1 MALLDP
7 AAGPPTGPV
16 SLARTWLTVLA
27 HPRAFFRAS
36 VLERRQEAG
45 LAFGMAVVAVEESVR
60 LAAGGAVPVL
70 GEQALLSAVL
80 WLGVAVL
87 VVAPVALHLVAA
99 LQTLALVPFAP
110 DRGGVSETVQVLGY
124 ATAPCAL
131 AGLPLP
137 AVRVV
142 VAAWGAWL
150 LAVGVREVHGVP
162 PGRAAAL
169 SAVPSALVFG
179 YGFRGFDALLALLAR
194 WYVV

>member
-1 MALLDP
+1 VALLDP
-7 AAGPPTGPV
+7 RAGPPTGPV
-16 SLARTWLTVLA
+16 SLVRTWITVLA

-36 VLERRQEAG
+36 VHERRQEAG

-70 GEQALLSAVL
+70 GGQALLSAVL
-80 WLGVAVL
+80 WFGVAVL

-99 LQTLALVPFAP
+99 LQTLLLVPFAP

-137 AVRVV
+137 AVRVLL
-142 VAAWGAWL
+142 AAWGAAL
-150 LAVGVREVHGVP
+150 LAVGLAEVHGTSP
-162 PGRAAAL
+162 RR
-169 SAVPSALVFG
+169 SALLGAPPAAVVFG

-194 WYVV
+194 WYIV